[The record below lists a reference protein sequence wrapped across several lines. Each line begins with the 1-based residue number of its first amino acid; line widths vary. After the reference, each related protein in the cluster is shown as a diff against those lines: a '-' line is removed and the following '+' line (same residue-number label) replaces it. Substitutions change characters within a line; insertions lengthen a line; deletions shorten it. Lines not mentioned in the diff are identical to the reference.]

1 MHVIDG
7 EEIRALSARLGPFS
21 TRGGPFRLLLPPTC
35 PPASTAPGGG
45 LHGDLLEGLCGR
57 RRRRC
62 MPNRLNVGTFMPA
75 SDHQT
80 LVRSFEVGVQKRIVH
95 T

>member
-35 PPASTAPGGG
+35 PPASTTLGGG
-45 LHGDLLEGLCGR
+45 LPGNL
-57 RRRRC
+57 
-62 MPNRLNVGTFMPA
+62 PA
-75 SDHQT
+75 RWPACPVACS
-80 LVRSFEVGVQKRIVH
+80 RARAAGINAKACEIG
-95 T
+95 